1 MGNFLNS
8 IMLDVQ
14 MLQTDVGAVEFISNM
29 DLGLLTTA
37 LGLIIVFAI
46 LIIIALLLAI
56 FSVLVKDKN
65 KSIQEQRDT
74 AQVATPAKAAVSTSS
89 NLMDDKEL
97 VAVITAAIAASM
109 NTSAD
114 TLVVRRIRRVGS
126 WNKEAIEEQQNSIY
140 Y

>member
-8 IMLDVQ
+8 IMLNAQ
-14 MLQTDVGAVEFISNM
+14 TLQTDAGAVEFISNM
-29 DLGLLTTA
+29 DLGLLTTV
-37 LGLIIVFAI
+37 LGLIIVFTI

-65 KSIQEQRDT
+65 KPVQ
-74 AQVATPAKAAVSTSS
+74 AQQIAMPAKAAASTSS
-89 NLMDDKEL
+89 DLMDDKEL

>member
-8 IMLDVQ
+8 IMLNAQ
-14 MLQTDVGAVEFISNM
+14 TLQTDAGAVEFISNM
-29 DLGLLTTA
+29 DLGLLTTV
-37 LGLIIVFAI
+37 LGLIIVFTI

-65 KSIQEQRDT
+65 KPVQAQQETPQI
-74 AQVATPAKAAVSTSS
+74 AMPAKAAASTSS
-89 NLMDDKEL
+89 DLMDDKEL

>member
-1 MGNFLNS
+1 MGKLLNAV
-8 IMLDVQ
+8 MLSVQ
-14 MLQTDVGAVEFISNM
+14 TADEGFVEYVSNM
-29 DLGLLTTA
+29 DLGLLTTV
-37 LGLIIVFAI
+37 LGLIIVFSI

-56 FSVLVKDKN
+56 FSVLVRDK
-65 KSIQEQRDT
+65 KVPERVQMQPQPT
-74 AQVATPAKAAVSTSS
+74 APVRAATASADLA
-89 NLMDDKEL
+89 DDKEL

-114 TLVVRRIRRVGS
+114 TLVVRRIKRVGS